1 MRTIEVTAKS
11 VDAAIEKGL
20 QMLGKKMEEV
30 GINVIEKGSMLK
42 KAKIEVVVFETDE
55 ERAEFENKKET
66 TIDKVESEVVLEEE
80 KETRE
85 MTEEEQA
92 IFEYTKSFFE
102 GLLNALN
109 VEGKIYAVVANDD
122 LYIKLSGAQL
132 GVLIGHHGDTLEA
145 TQSLMNTLIRNK
157 FDKYK
162 KRVFLDIEGY
172 REKRK
177 ATLQDLASRM
187 AAKVIKN
194 KRSLKLEPMNS
205 YERRIIHYTLQN
217 VEHIGTHS
225 EGVDPNRCLIIDYI
239 D

>member
-1 MRTIEVTAKS
+1 MRTIEVTAKN
-11 VDAAIEKGL
+11 VDSAIEKGL
-20 QMLGKKMEEV
+20 QMLGKTKEEIGV
-30 GINVIEKGSMLK
+30 RVIDKGTMLR
-42 KAKIEVVVFETDE
+42 KAKIEIVVFENEE
-55 ERAEFENKKET
+55 ERESFNSAPESTAE
-66 TIDKVESEVVLEEE
+66 KVDNEIQVEEE
-80 KETRE
+80 SVTRE
-85 MTEEEQA
+85 MNEEEQS
-92 IFEYTKSFFE
+92 IYESMKTFFE
-102 GLLNALN
+102 GLFEKLG
-109 VEGKIYAVVANDD
+109 VEGKIYAVVSNDD
-122 LYIKLSGAQL
+122 LYIKLSGEKL

-145 TQSLMNTLIRNK
+145 TQILMNTLIRHSHK
-157 FDKYK
+157 EYK

-177 ATLQDLASRM
+177 QSLQELASRM
-187 AAKVIKN
+187 ASKVIKN

>member
-1 MRTIEVTAKS
+1 MRVIEVTAKN
-11 VDAAIEKGL
+11 VDSAIEKGL
-20 QMLGKKMEEV
+20 QMLGKEREEV
-30 GINVIEKGSMLK
+30 GIRVIEKGSMLK
-42 KAKIEVVVFETDE
+42 KCKIEVCVFETEE
-55 ERAEFENKKET
+55 ERKEFENSNIVTEN
-66 TIDKVESEVVLEEE
+66 KVESELVVEEE

-85 MTEEEQA
+85 LTDLEQE
-92 IFEYTKSFFE
+92 IFDYTKEFFE
-102 GLLNALN
+102 GLFSALN
-109 VEGKIYAVVANDD
+109 VEGKIYAQVANDD
-122 LYIKLSGAQL
+122 LYIKLSGESL
-132 GVLIGHHGDTLEA
+132 GMLIGHHGDTLEA

-177 ATLQDLASRM
+177 TALQDLASKM
-187 AAKVIKN
+187 ASKVIKN

-225 EGVDPNRCLIIDYI
+225 EGVDPHRCLIIDYI

>member
-42 KAKIEVVVFETDE
+42 KAKIEVVVFETEE

-109 VEGKIYAVVANDD
+109 VEGKIYAMVANDD

>member
-1 MRTIEVTAKS
+1 MRTIEVTAKN

-20 QMLGKKMEEV
+20 QMLGKTMEEV
-30 GINVIEKGSMLK
+30 GINVIDKGSMLK
-42 KAKIEVVVFETDE
+42 KAKIEVVVFESEE
-55 ERAEFENKKET
+55 ERTEFEAKKET
-66 TIDKVESEVVLEEE
+66 TLDKVENEVVLEEE

-85 MTEEEQA
+85 LTEEEQA
-92 IFEYTKSFFE
+92 IFEYTKEFFE
-102 GLLNALN
+102 GLFNVLN
-109 VEGKIYAVVANDD
+109 VEGKIYAMVANDD
-122 LYIKLSGAQL
+122 LYIKLSGEAL

-145 TQSLMNTLIRNK
+145 TQSFMNTLIRNK
-157 FDKYK
+157 FEKYK

-239 D
+239 N

>member
-1 MRTIEVTAKS
+1 MREIEVTAKN

-20 QMLGKKMEEV
+20 QMLGKTREEV
-30 GINVIEKGSMLK
+30 GIKVIDKGSILK
-42 KAKIEVVVFETDE
+42 KAKIEVVVFENDE
-55 ERAEFENKKET
+55 EREKFNQSINT
-66 TIDKVESEVVLEEE
+66 TVEKVESEVVLEEE
-80 KETRE
+80 KETIE
-85 MTEEEQA
+85 LNEQEQE
-92 IFEYTKSFFE
+92 IFEYIKGFFE
-102 GLLNALN
+102 GLFEKLN

-122 LYIKLSGAQL
+122 LYIKLSGSAL

-145 TQSLMNTLIRNK
+145 TQSLMNSLIRNK
-157 FDKYK
+157 FEKYK

-177 ATLQDLASRM
+177 ASLQDLAGKM
-187 AAKVIKN
+187 ASKVIKN

-225 EGVDPNRCLIIDYI
+225 EGVDPNRCLIIDYVE
-239 D
+239 